1 MLQVQTLEGNGSHMF
16 YRPNNGLIMQL
27 VEGST
32 EVNYNFVILSS
43 R

>member
-27 VEGST
+27 VMICIKINTFPQKGRT
-32 EVNYNFVILSS
+32 
-43 R
+43 